1 MSPLL
6 LLTTLAT
13 LATLA
18 LGAITSPRDIT
29 PLSTCLT
36 TSSIPFLLPSSPN
49 PTAWTLHATTFN
61 ARLPFV
67 PLAVVLP
74 TTTAQISAAVLCAS
88 SLNIP
93 VQAKSGGHS
102 YASFSS
108 GGDVLS
114 QTLVVDLENFQDVV
128 VNNTTYVASVGGGVR
143 LGNLALGIY
152 AQGERALAHGTCP
165 GVGIGG
171 HFTHGGY
178 GYSSRAYGLAL
189 EQIVGV
195 EVVLASGEVVTA
207 TKEKYKDIYWAVRGA
222 ADSFGIVTTFYLQ
235 TVPAPSVVQFSY
247 DVSDA
252 LASSAL
258 ATSAFLAVQSFALN
272 ASVVTREL
280 GLGVTIT
287 ASSFAVHG
295 TYFGSIQTF
304 NATVA
309 PALLNA
315 LKQAGAKVAMNKSSV
330 QELTW
335 IESLT
340 RLGGA
345 PTLAVP
351 LTGYDSRD
359 NFFAKSVSV
368 SNPFGEK
375 PVKAYFDVVVREGER
390 APVDWF
396 AIINLYGG
404 PDSQIGVRNESFA
417 AYAGFDDLW
426 VVQNY
431 GSVTLNETF
440 PKSGMAFVNK
450 LNDAMTNNLPEYSA
464 YLNYIDPTYTREQAY
479 KLYFGAGLVE
489 RLSKLKAVLDPKNVF
504 RNPQSIW

>member
-1 MSPLL
+1 M
-6 LLTTLAT
+6 
-13 LATLA
+13 
-18 LGAITSPRDIT
+18 
-29 PLSTCLT
+29 
-36 TSSIPFLLPSSPN
+36 
-49 PTAWTLHATTFN
+49 
-61 ARLPFV
+61 
-67 PLAVVLP
+67 
-74 TTTAQISAAVLCAS
+74 
-88 SLNIP
+88 
-93 VQAKSGGHS
+93 
-102 YASFSS
+102 
-108 GGDVLS
+108 
-114 QTLVVDLENFQDVV
+114 
-128 VNNTTYVASVGGGVR
+128 
-143 LGNLALGIY
+143 
-152 AQGERALAHGTCP
+152 
-165 GVGIGG
+165 
-171 HFTHGGY
+171 
-178 GYSSRAYGLAL
+178 
-189 EQIVGV
+189 
-195 EVVLASGEVVTA
+195 
-207 TKEKYKDIYWAVRGA
+207 
-222 ADSFGIVTTFYLQ
+222 
-235 TVPAPSVVQFSY
+235 QFSY

-252 LASSAL
+252 LVSSAL

-295 TYFGSIQTF
+295 TYFGSIKTF

-309 PALLNA
+309 PALLGA

-340 RLGGA
+340 QLGGA

-351 LTGYDSRD
+351 LRGYDSRD

-375 PVKAYFDVVVREGER
+375 PVKAYFDIVVREGKR

-404 PDSQIGVRNESFA
+404 PDSQIGTRNESFA

-426 VVQNY
+426 VVQNCEFISEMWFVKVELTRTTD
-431 GSVTLNETF
+431 GSVALNETF
-440 PKSGMAFVNK
+440 PKSGITFVNK
-450 LNDAMTNNLPEYSA
+450 LNDAMTNSLPDYSA